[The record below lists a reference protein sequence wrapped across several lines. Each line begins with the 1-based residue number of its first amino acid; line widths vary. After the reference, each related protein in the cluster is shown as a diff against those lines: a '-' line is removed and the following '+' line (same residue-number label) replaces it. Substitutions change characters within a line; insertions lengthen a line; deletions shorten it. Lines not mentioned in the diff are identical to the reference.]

1 MNTEYRGGRFLY
13 NGIQIRLEYNQR
25 GVAAS
30 LSGNRLSASST
41 NISLPLYSTPADLVV
56 LHPIVLYCCQ
66 LSYTPIVLYCWTW
79 LSYTPLYCI
88 VVLLVVLHSHCI
100 VLLDRHWFDDHSIT
114 APPTALPSAQWSS
127 PHSTLVLL
135 ERKVLLH
142 ITRLFKRKVQ
152 SSQVCLEL

>member
-1 MNTEYRGGRFLY
+1 MEYRLGWNTISEVSRPLCQV
-13 NGIQIRLEYNQR
+13 IDCPR
-25 GVAAS
+25 APPTS
-30 LSGNRLSASST
+30 LFHCIPHR
-41 NISLPLYSTPADLVV
+41 P
-56 LHPIVLYCCQ
+56 
-66 LSYTPIVLYCWTW
+66 TW

-142 ITRLFKRKVQ
+142 ITRLFKRKVR
-152 SSQVCLEL
+152 SSQFCLEL

>member
-1 MNTEYRGGRFLY
+1 MEYRLGWNTISEVSRPLCQV
-13 NGIQIRLEYNQR
+13 IDCPR
-25 GVAAS
+25 APPTS
-30 LSGNRLSASST
+30 LFHCIPHR
-41 NISLPLYSTPADLVV
+41 P
-56 LHPIVLYCCQ
+56 
-66 LSYTPIVLYCWTW
+66 TW